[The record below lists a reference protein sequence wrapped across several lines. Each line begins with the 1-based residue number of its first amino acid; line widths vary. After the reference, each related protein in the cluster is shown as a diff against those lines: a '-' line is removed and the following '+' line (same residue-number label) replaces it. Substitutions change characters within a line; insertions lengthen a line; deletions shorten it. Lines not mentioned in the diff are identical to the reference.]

1 MTIIKRFAAPAAFPD
16 TLILDIEPQVAYPA
30 GNLLGA
36 YRFKRSAKA
45 SAAPKAGSWG
55 AFDVSGAGDE
65 PKWDAASVVCTGQI
79 LAVTGQGL
87 PNTGNLTFAAVVRQ
101 AYPDGS
107 PTTGTQFFI
116 GRTGAAAQTIG
127 LIRGSGG
134 TLAFT
139 CGGVNVG
146 IPADGGDRFEL
157 FLGTYNRA
165 TGATSIYRP
174 RTKTSAASAV
184 TAELPSGG
192 TVRLSGPASSSYAGH
207 TQQVWNCCYNRLLTT
222 AEMDDL
228 YASLKASL
236 AVGGVE
242 I

>member
-1 MTIIKRFAAPAAFPD
+1 MTIIKRFGAPAAFPD
-16 TLILDIEPQVAYPA
+16 TLVLDIEPPVAYPA
-30 GNLLGA
+30 GSLLGA

-55 AFDVSGAGDE
+55 AFDLVGTGDE
-65 PKWDAASVVCTGQI
+65 PVWDAASVVCTGQL
-79 LAVTGQGL
+79 LAITGQGL
-87 PNTGNLTFAAVVRQ
+87 PNTGNLTFAAVMRQ

-107 PTTGTQFFI
+107 PAAGTQFFI
-116 GRTGAAAQTIG
+116 GRTGSAAQTVG
-127 LIRGSGG
+127 LIRGSNGN
-134 TLAFT
+134 LAFT
-139 CGGVNVG
+139 CGGVTVG

-157 FLGTYNRA
+157 FFGTYNRA
-165 TGATSIYRP
+165 NGATTIYRP
-174 RTKTSAASAV
+174 RTKTGAGNAV

-192 TVRLSGPASSSYAGH
+192 NVRLSGPVPGIYIGH

-236 AVGGVE
+236 SVGGVE